1 MWLATI
7 RKNNVVCNNN
17 KKERTMWIA
26 TIRKNNAACNKNCNN
41 GLLRAAMQGHTG
53 RWCRKRPRLNVI
65 IEVAIARG
73 HALHKVVHRL
83 LASRVAEGNAAR
95 AFGETLAVAHGVIA
109 VRGG

>member
-1 MWLATI
+1 VVCNNKKKERTMRFATI
-7 RKNNVVCNNN
+7 KKNNVVCN
-17 KKERTMWIA
+17 
-26 TIRKNNAACNKNCNN
+26 KNCNN
-41 GLLRAAMQGHTG
+41 VLLRAAMQGYTG

-83 LASRVAEGNAAR
+83 LARGVAEGNAAR
-95 AFGETLAVAHGVIA
+95 SFGETLAVAHGVIA